1 MKYKTFL
8 TTIQGIS
15 GWHIYKFDK
24 FSFISAGAFRQ
35 NLHFLI
41 TYNNIFFLFLSFFSL
56 SSFFISNCIV
66 TNSCMGQATST
77 ENTRSVIKNFHIVV
91 VILKIEILT
100 CFKSS
105 WWNTYSYWICKHTNV
120 DTTLKY
126 IRKMPKWVIQKATS
140 KVIGGANMEI
150 KWTNPE

>member
-1 MKYKTFL
+1 M
-8 TTIQGIS
+8 IS
-15 GWHIYKFDK
+15 GIFIY
-24 FSFISAGAFRQ
+24 SSLCFRQ
-35 NLHFLI
+35 I
-41 TYNNIFFLFLSFFSL
+41 YIFNYSQENVSDYFSYLSL
-56 SSFFISNCIV
+56 SSCFISNCIV
-66 TNSCMGQATST
+66 TNSCMGQATSI
-77 ENTRSVIKNFHIVV
+77 ENTRSVKKNFHIMLVF
-91 VILKIEILT
+91 LKIEILT

-105 WWNTYSYWICKHTNV
+105 WWNTNLYWICKHTNI

>member
-1 MKYKTFL
+1 MNYKTFL

-15 GWHIYKFDK
+15 GRHIYKFDK

-41 TYNNIFFLFLSFFSL
+41 TYNNFFSNFSYLSL

-66 TNSCMGQATST
+66 TNSCMGHATST

-105 WWNTYSYWICKHTNV
+105 WWNTYSY
-120 DTTLKY
+120 
-126 IRKMPKWVIQKATS
+126 
-140 KVIGGANMEI
+140 
-150 KWTNPE
+150 

>member
-1 MKYKTFL
+1 MNYKTFP
-8 TTIQGIS
+8 TTIQEIG
-15 GWHIYKFDK
+15 KFDK
-24 FSFISAGAFRQ
+24 FSFVSVGAFKSNIYISWLLTR
-35 NLHFLI
+35 
-41 TYNNIFFLFLSFFSL
+41 IFFSNFSYLSL
-56 SSFFISNCIV
+56 SSCFISNCIV

-77 ENTRSVIKNFHIVV
+77 ENTRSVKKNFHIIV

-105 WWNTYSYWICKHTNV
+105 WWNTNMYWICKHTNV

-126 IRKMPKWVIQKATS
+126 IRNMPKWVIQNATS
-140 KVIGGANMEI
+140 KVIGVANMEM